1 MPVIHFSFVERISY
15 YGPRIHSLNLDSR
28 SIYHIILLKVT
39 ALCFNVGSGKF
50 CPGYFQSKM
59 HLMEEPEKATKTKHH
74 LHNTRSK
81 RPLQTTTKQHHGLS
95 KF

>member
-1 MPVIHFSFVERISY
+1 MPVIQFSFVERISC

-39 ALCFNVGSGKF
+39 VCFNVGSSKF

-59 HLMEEPEKATKTKHH
+59 HLMEEPEKATKKKHH

-81 RPLQTTTKQHHGLS
+81 RPLQTNTKQHQGLS
-95 KF
+95 EF